1 MLGQGQRGLPA
12 INLRF
17 EDEEEDLIF
26 LAGDPENIF
35 SPPRGAKLV
44 VKVEAEGN
52 DEWGWGDPSVLRS
65 S

>member
-52 DEWGWGDPSVLRS
+52 DEWG
-65 S
+65 